1 MKKNSDNS
9 KDSQNTVASP
19 DEQIEKN
26 EQPIQVL
33 EKTQEELAAANDKYL
48 RLYSEF
54 ENLRRR
60 TAKEKLTLVETA
72 SEGILAK
79 LLPVVDNFER
89 ALEAMKSPDANLEAT
104 QEGIQ
109 LVYSKLLQLLE
120 QASVKSM
127 EIEKGDSF
135 DTEFH
140 EAVTQ
145 VPTEDTELKGKVIDV
160 AEKGYML
167 KEKVLRFAKVITG
180 A

>member
-1 MKKNSDNS
+1 ME
-9 KDSQNTVASP
+9 KDPGSP
-19 DEQIEKN
+19 QDIPNPDK
-26 EQPIQVL
+26 
-33 EKTQEELAAANDKYL
+33 KTQKIDEKEVPAEGLKQVEELAAANDKYL

-54 ENLRRR
+54 ENFRRR
-60 TAKEKLTLVETA
+60 SAKEKLTLVETA
-72 SEGILAK
+72 SEDILAK

-109 LVYSKLLQLLE
+109 LIYSKLLQLLA

-127 EIEKGDSF
+127 EIEKGTPF

-145 VPTEDTELKGKVIDV
+145 VPMEDTELKGKVIDV

-167 KEKVLRFAKVITG
+167 KEKVLRFAKVVTG